1 MAHECFKSAVT
12 QPRHGAGVS
21 LGGHG
26 RCFKLSVRV
35 RRLAEAVQFSLD
47 NETNY
52 SAPGE
57 DMAAF
62 LLAGGMHGNPEPP
75 GLRDIIG
82 PTLNRGT
89 TNGMI
94 LKGGKIVA
102 EWGDTTR
109 VDMTFSA
116 TKSYL
121 ATMVG
126 LAWGDG
132 QVSLDSKIGE
142 SVHDGGFDS
151 EHNAKITWRHMLHQ
165 ASEWSGT
172 LFTKPDSVDHNRSVG
187 GATAAEKGEERELKE
202 PGSFYEYNDVRVN
215 RLSLAAL
222 RVLRS
227 ATTPHPQ
234 PSCPAAG
241 VAWG

>member
-1 MAHECFKSAVT
+1 MAHECFNLLSAT

-187 GATAAEKGEERELKE
+187 GATAAEKGEERELKKAE
-202 PGSFYEYNDVRVN
+202 VIRERMNALEVGSYSPTADGGDVDE
-215 RLSLAAL
+215 RLKQIRNSMRTL
-222 RVLRS
+222 
-227 ATTPHPQ
+227 P
-234 PSCPAAG
+234 
-241 VAWG
+241 VA